1 MVLSLIMIVCAL
13 PPALITGRILLTP
26 RNRHLFAWTPSL
38 LRRNLPVLLFTLIA
52 PVITITERLSAG
64 FGSTVPSWSLLLLG
78 TELLDAVILTRR
90 TRLFQPHCDTSPL
103 LIMTDKQG
111 SYGLP
116 DLALIF
122 CTAGRTRHSLL
133 IGDDGRR
140 ITGPGRTRSHT
151 FLIRDLQPG
160 KPISY
165 RLEGTSGG
173 GRVCV
178 PAASMRIAV
187 SSDAHIGAGSNEREA
202 TERILTTIAG
212 SCDLFVDLGDTVQM
226 GHDRRQQALASRIF
240 FHCLGSTPVIP
251 VPGNH
256 DTWFGGETCWKEIF
270 EPDAVSRLSASPPLT
285 HHYRPFP
292 TVDLITLDLE
302 WGPELFSETIRQWLE
317 EELKLIPDDHL
328 LIIASHAFF
337 FSSGR
342 LLDSRVWYDPKSM
355 IDTFHRL
362 FVDYGV
368 DLVLSGHNHQFEHL
382 HKDGIDYLVTG
393 TLGGS
398 LPKQELT
405 LSPTSVFLETGVFGF
420 TELFLTADT
429 CRVTFRDAEGREIY
443 AFDRLSRSLPD

>member
-1 MVLSLIMIVCAL
+1 MIMIVCSLL
-13 PPALITGRILLTP
+13 PVLIAGRILLTP

-38 LRRNLPVLLFTLIA
+38 LRRNLPVLIFALLA
-52 PVITITERLSAG
+52 PVITIAERLCSGA
-64 FGSTVPSWSLLLLG
+64 GSTIPLWSLLLLAL
-78 TELLDAVILTRR
+78 ELLDAVILAWR
-90 TRLFQPHCDTSPL
+90 TRLFQPYCNTSPL
-103 LIMTDKQG
+103 IIMTDQQG

-116 DLALIF
+116 DLALSYD
-122 CTAGRTRHSLL
+122 TAAKGQHSLTCH
-133 IGDDGRR
+133 
-140 ITGPGRTRSHT
+140 TGGKAVKVTDPISTRSHT

-160 KPISY
+160 IPISY
-165 RLEGTSGG
+165 RLEGRSGDG
-173 GRVCV
+173 TVCL
-178 PAASMRIAV
+178 PEASMRIAV
-187 SSDAHIGAGSNEREA
+187 SSDAHIGAGSNDREA
-202 TERILTTIAG
+202 TERVLTTIAG
-212 SCDLFVDLGDTVQM
+212 SCDLFVNLGDTVQM
-226 GHDRRQQALASRIF
+226 GHDRRQQALSSRIF
-240 FHCLGSTPVIP
+240 SHCLESTPVIP

-270 EPDAVSRLSASPPLT
+270 EPDAVFRLSASPPLT

-292 TVDLITLDLE
+292 GVDLITLDLE

-317 EELKLIPDDHL
+317 DELELIPDDHL
-328 LIIASHAFF
+328 LIVASHAFF

-342 LLDSRVWYDPKSM
+342 LLDSRVWYDPKPM
-355 IDTFHRL
+355 IDTFHEL
-362 FVDYGV
+362 FVDHGV

-405 LSPTSVFLETGVFGF
+405 LSPALVFLETRIFGF
-420 TELFLTADT
+420 TELFLTADA